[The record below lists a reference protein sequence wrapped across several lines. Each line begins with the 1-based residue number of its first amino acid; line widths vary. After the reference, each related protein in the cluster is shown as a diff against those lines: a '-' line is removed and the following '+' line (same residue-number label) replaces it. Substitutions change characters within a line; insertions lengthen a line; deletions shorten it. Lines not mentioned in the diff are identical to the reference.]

1 MNDFENK
8 NVLVKAERFFWREDV
23 MMNYNVPQYYRYVIL
38 FKGKL
43 EDIEPILR
51 VSDVS
56 ALKLINSGRMHLF
69 DESLTPILPAI
80 EYCLHMPR
88 TEMDTYDIDTEVLD
102 MAYDVSQ
109 EILIMPDMGLF
120 QFPFP
125 FEPTL
130 IIYADDCL
138 EEVKNKAKSFDAI
151 LGAVSISDLSVSL
164 LIEQWN
170 VLFDKRNLK
179 DGEKLADI
187 DKQYLLDTEK
197 QLLLPALF
205 MARQYGKADYV
216 YNAVFNSVNIFR
228 TCADLIWNQLLH
240 HNALISCKGFNGD
253 DSATFKAMFSKGMKK
268 AKEDTR
274 VNVVI
279 TMPGVPQAQINYG
292 GLTTKLPDDE
302 KKVIKLLG
310 IHRAIAKGALL
321 VELPVAGK
329 GLFEKLNELEINC
342 KQGTN
347 NKYVHK
353 TLRDIGKMLEKKLT
367 QEQIWAVNWAKH
379 ITIFSDFPIGLAIIG
394 DSDTS
399 LQCYKEISYRPLS
412 PLTRC
417 VQNEMV
423 KHRQLYYGNR
433 CKIAFAECV
442 LNDSQNRIIRSC
454 SDSIVHSLKKLSK
467 ENGKMQVIYCETLTI
482 RDLKK
487 FISDNLDADILHISA
502 HGYYDRRSNMAGLMV
517 GNEFWMADENDFRVP
532 PVVVLS
538 ACHVSP
544 RGSGTVDVADLFMRV
559 GAEAVLGTFIPVS
572 AKRNMILTNRFY
584 TYIAEAQKGSAQYKT
599 LSEAWSGVVATNA
612 IYEIAETSKRFSE
625 WIWGMNS
632 EGKLRMMDFTMG
644 RSVGRLHGRTMYE
657 DTILI
662 VKEMLHEEGLDGKY
676 DDVLD
681 QENYFP
687 ESFFYQ
693 WVGFPENIFLYNDVF
708 AKTIDL
714 LER

>member
-253 DSATFKAMFSKGMKK
+253 DSAT
-268 AKEDTR
+268 
-274 VNVVI
+274 
-279 TMPGVPQAQINYG
+279 
-292 GLTTKLPDDE
+292 
-302 KKVIKLLG
+302 
-310 IHRAIAKGALL
+310 
-321 VELPVAGK
+321 
-329 GLFEKLNELEINC
+329 
-342 KQGTN
+342 
-347 NKYVHK
+347 
-353 TLRDIGKMLEKKLT
+353 
-367 QEQIWAVNWAKH
+367 
-379 ITIFSDFPIGLAIIG
+379 
-394 DSDTS
+394 
-399 LQCYKEISYRPLS
+399 
-412 PLTRC
+412 
-417 VQNEMV
+417 
-423 KHRQLYYGNR
+423 
-433 CKIAFAECV
+433 
-442 LNDSQNRIIRSC
+442 
-454 SDSIVHSLKKLSK
+454 
-467 ENGKMQVIYCETLTI
+467 
-482 RDLKK
+482 
-487 FISDNLDADILHISA
+487 
-502 HGYYDRRSNMAGLMV
+502 
-517 GNEFWMADENDFRVP
+517 
-532 PVVVLS
+532 
-538 ACHVSP
+538 
-544 RGSGTVDVADLFMRV
+544 
-559 GAEAVLGTFIPVS
+559 
-572 AKRNMILTNRFY
+572 
-584 TYIAEAQKGSAQYKT
+584 
-599 LSEAWSGVVATNA
+599 
-612 IYEIAETSKRFSE
+612 
-625 WIWGMNS
+625 
-632 EGKLRMMDFTMG
+632 
-644 RSVGRLHGRTMYE
+644 
-657 DTILI
+657 
-662 VKEMLHEEGLDGKY
+662 
-676 DDVLD
+676 
-681 QENYFP
+681 
-687 ESFFYQ
+687 
-693 WVGFPENIFLYNDVF
+693 
-708 AKTIDL
+708 
-714 LER
+714 

>member
-1 MNDFENK
+1 
-8 NVLVKAERFFWREDV
+8 
-23 MMNYNVPQYYRYVIL
+23 MMNYNVPQYYRYIVL
-38 FKGKL
+38 FKGEI
-43 EDIEPILR
+43 EDIEPILQ
-51 VSDVS
+51 VSDMS
-56 ALKLINSGRMHLF
+56 ALKSFNSGRMHLF
-69 DESLTPILPAI
+69 DESLIPILPAI

-88 TEMDTYDIDTEVLD
+88 TEMDTYDTDTEVLD
-102 MAYDVSQ
+102 NAYDIPQ
-109 EILIMPDMGLF
+109 EILIMPDVGLL
-120 QFPFP
+120 QYPFP
-125 FEPTL
+125 FQPTL

-138 EEVKNKAKSFDAI
+138 EEVKNRAKSLDVV
-151 LGAVSISDLSVSL
+151 LGAVSISDLSVNL
-164 LIEQWN
+164 LMKQWN

-179 DGEKLADI
+179 NGEKLADI
-187 DKQYLLDTEK
+187 DKQYLLDSEK

-205 MARQYGKADYV
+205 TARQYGKADYV
-216 YNAVFNSVNIFR
+216 YNAVFNSVNIFE
-228 TCADLIWNQLLH
+228 TCANVIWNQLLH
-240 HNALISCKGFNGD
+240 HNALMSCKGFNGD
-253 DSATFKAMFSKGMKK
+253 DSAAFKAMFSKGMEK
-268 AKEDTR
+268 AEMDTR

-279 TMPGVPQAQINYG
+279 TMPGVPQGQINHG
-292 GLTTKLPDDE
+292 GLTSKLPDDE
-302 KKVIKLLG
+302 KKAIKLLG

-329 GLFEKLNELEINC
+329 ELFEKLNELEINC

-353 TLRDIGKMLEKKLT
+353 ALRDIGKMLERKFT
-367 QEQIWAVNWAKH
+367 QEQIWAINWAKH

-394 DSDTS
+394 GSDTS

-423 KHRQLYYGNR
+423 KHRQLYYGKR

-442 LNDSQNRIIRSC
+442 LDDSQNRFIRSC
-454 SDSIVHSLKKLSK
+454 SDSIVHSLKKLSA
-467 ENGKMQVIYCETLTI
+467 ENGKMQVTYRETLTI
-482 RDLKK
+482 KDLKK

-517 GNEFWMADENDFRVP
+517 GNEFWMADENDYRVP
-532 PVVVLS
+532 YVVVLS

-544 RGSGTVDVADLFMRV
+544 RGSGTVNVADLFMRA
-559 GAEAVLGTFIPVS
+559 GAEAVLGTFIPVN

-584 TYIAEAQKGSAQYKT
+584 TYIAEAQKGSTQYKT

-612 IYEIAETSKRFSE
+612 IHEIAETSKRFSE
-625 WIWGMNS
+625 WIWGKNN

-644 RSVGRLHGRTMYE
+644 RSVGRLHGRTMYA

-676 DDVLD
+676 DDVLN
-681 QENYFP
+681 QENFFP

-693 WVGFPENIFLYNDVF
+693 WIGFPENIFLYNEVF
-708 AKTIDL
+708 AKTIDF
-714 LER
+714 LEE